1 MHEAWLE
8 SLDLGIE
15 KAEGTRIRDFQARKG
30 IWRQLLVRLP
40 QFDVSMRVGTILPVV
55 AGLSLRVKLARL
67 RLVIVIWDVEHFI
80 LYVQRQLLRIHRK
93 VTN

>member
-30 IWRQLLVRLP
+30 IWRQLLIGLP
-40 QFDVSMRVGTILPVV
+40 QFDVSMCVGTILSVV
-55 AGLSLRVKLARL
+55 AGLSLSVELACL
-67 RLVIVIWDVEHFI
+67 RLVIVVWDVEHFI
-80 LYVQRQLLRIHRK
+80 LDVQGQLLIQ
-93 VTN
+93 